1 MASGAQLARLAF
13 RHPVEAAYRLAGSFE
28 DRRGEAESREA
39 AGLYRPEEAW
49 LERLHDGF
57 GVESC
62 QEEDAFGAA
71 WSELE
76 SGAGELHVESHDG
89 DRAFA
94 RALWCVVRH
103 TGARRLV
110 ETGVA
115 RGVSSR
121 ILLEALDPV
130 PGGGLWSV
138 DLPLLSD
145 DWAGLQGTAV
155 PPELR
160 ESWTYVR
167 GPSKRVLP
175 RLLGRIGP
183 IDVFVQDSR
192 GTTGTA
198 GFEFRAAWDAMRPG
212 GVLIANSVERSPAFA
227 RFTAEVAP
235 TLTLVAPFTRKR
247 GVFGIAVKGDPAG

>member
-1 MASGAQLARLAF
+1 MASGAQLARLAL
-13 RHPVEAAYRLAGSFE
+13 RHPVEAAYRLTGSFE
-28 DRRGEAESREA
+28 DRRVEAESREA
-39 AGLYRPEEAW
+39 EGLYEPAENW
-49 LERLHDGF
+49 LEQLHRGL
-57 GVESC
+57 GVGICREA
-62 QEEDAFGAA
+62 DAFGEA

-76 SGAGELHVESHDG
+76 SGTGELRVESHDG

-103 TGARRLV
+103 TGAERLV

-121 ILLEALDPV
+121 ILLVAVDPKQA
-130 PGGGLWSV
+130 GGLWSI

-145 DWAGLQGTAV
+145 EWAELLGAAIT
-155 PPELR
+155 PDLR
-160 ESWTYVR
+160 ERWTYIR

-175 RLLGRIGP
+175 RLLRRIGP

-198 GFEFRAAWDAMRPG
+198 GFEFRAAWGALRPG
-212 GVLIANSVERSPAFA
+212 GVLIANSIERSPAFA
-227 RFTAEVAP
+227 RFTEEVAP
-235 TLTLVAPFTRKR
+235 SLTVVAPFTRKQ
-247 GVFGIAVKGDPAG
+247 GVFGIAVKGDRAG

>member
-1 MASGAQLARLAF
+1 MASGAELAKLAL
-13 RHPVEAAYRLAGSFE
+13 RHPVEAAYRLTGSFE
-28 DRRGEAESREA
+28 DRRIEAESREA
-39 AGLYRPEEAW
+39 EGLYEPADDW
-49 LERLHDGF
+49 LEQLHDGLAV
-57 GVESC
+57 GTC
-62 QEEDAFGAA
+62 KEEGPFDEA

-76 SGAGELHVESHDG
+76 RRAGELRVESHDG

-103 TGARRLV
+103 TGAERLV

-121 ILLEALDPV
+121 ILLEAVDPK
-130 PGGGLWSV
+130 GGGLWSV

-145 DWAGLQGTAV
+145 EWAGLLGTAIT
-155 PPELR
+155 PELR
-160 ESWTYVR
+160 DRWTYVR

-175 RLLGRIGP
+175 RLLHRISP

-198 GFEFRAAWDAMRPG
+198 GFEFQAAWKALRPG
-212 GVLIANSVERSPAFA
+212 GVLVANSIERSPAFA
-227 RFTAEVAP
+227 RFTDEQAP
-235 TLTLVAPFTRKR
+235 SLCLVAPFARKR
-247 GVFGIAVKGDPAG
+247 GVFGLAVKADRAG